1 MGKWLVK
8 IGLKIQAFWHRVQ
21 CLWNTL
27 VLKLTINVHKCPKKK
42 CACNR

>member
-1 MGKWLVK
+1 MGKLLVK

-27 VLKLTINVHKCPKKK
+27 LLKLTVHVHKCPKEK